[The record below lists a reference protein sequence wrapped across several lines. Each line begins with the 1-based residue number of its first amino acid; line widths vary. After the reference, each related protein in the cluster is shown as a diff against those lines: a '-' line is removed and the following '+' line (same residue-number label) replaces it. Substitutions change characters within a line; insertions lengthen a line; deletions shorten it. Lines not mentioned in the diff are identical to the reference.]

1 MDAST
6 SGVVIEDFEERSSII
21 SAFRS
26 AVKCYNYFYP
36 IVFLECCKHYNFT
49 PTGLNI
55 KHKSFIQFDS
65 QDMTTLWECTI
76 QSTERQLMESLLFG
90 LHEKMLTFEIHFW
103 NELSKIEE
111 SIEYDELLEWWVKLA
126 GHLENEQT
134 KIVNRKRKKIKKML
148 KDDNDKLDV
157 WLV

>member
-1 MDAST
+1 
-6 SGVVIEDFEERSSII
+6 
-21 SAFRS
+21 
-26 AVKCYNYFYP
+26 
-36 IVFLECCKHYNFT
+36 
-49 PTGLNI
+49 
-55 KHKSFIQFDS
+55 
-65 QDMTTLWECTI
+65 MTTLWECTI